1 MQKISYLV
9 FELGTYILILYC
21 VRHAWKRKRQAVL
34 ALLSGVVYGVL
45 LEYAAI
51 QAYQAHEYGQFL
63 VMIGDKVPLC
73 IGAMWSVIL
82 YAAMQTVERV
92 ELPAFLQLG
101 FTSLLA
107 LSIDFSLD
115 AIAIRLGFWTWF
127 PSNRITLWGVP
138 LFNYYTWILVAASFW
153 VASKLGLWLLRS
165 RRWGLVGDCIMAIL
179 VPPLAVIFLFV
190 LFFVHGPL
198 IDLFDQRDPFTVF
211 LPVVVGGFV
220 LGILAFVWRS
230 RWDNTIDLGVL
241 TVPIFFHAF
250 CLLTLF
256 MGNYYTQEPSLIGL
270 CTVTLM
276 VSMTLFTWPHWAKF
290 FIRRDR

>member
-1 MQKISYLV
+1 MRRIPYLV

-51 QAYQAHEYGQFL
+51 QAYQAYEYGQFL

-73 IGAMWSVIL
+73 IGTMWSVIL

-115 AIAIRLGFWTWF
+115 AIAIRLGFWALR
-127 PSNRITLWGVP
+127 RICWERFAEAWG
-138 LFNYYTWILVAASFW
+138 IS
-153 VASKLGLWLLRS
+153 
-165 RRWGLVGDCIMAIL
+165 
-179 VPPLAVIFLFV
+179 
-190 LFFVHGPL
+190 
-198 IDLFDQRDPFTVF
+198 
-211 LPVVVGGFV
+211 LPV
-220 LGILAFVWRS
+220 
-230 RWDNTIDLGVL
+230 GV
-241 TVPIFFHAF
+241 
-250 CLLTLF
+250 
-256 MGNYYTQEPSLIGL
+256 
-270 CTVTLM
+270 
-276 VSMTLFTWPHWAKF
+276 
-290 FIRRDR
+290 